1 MELALEVRSPPSR
14 VQRIIISTHN
24 CNLWLV
30 ATLKKPCKMQK
41 LVAIASN
48 QELHLPSISI
58 KEMWHYYYKKKKKV
72 LLPAGRRT
80 PPGAHNQQRRKENRK
95 QLFAD
100 RQQPNSLRSSTIQLS
115 AKNSAATFKMP
126 FTCVC
131 ITFHSHLH
139 SSSVL
144 PTFYRFVV
152 FSNLSSIHI
161 ATWTLHLL
169 FALLLAIAPPP
180 PPHQSCL
187 LFLRTLQKGPN
198 QSLGSKQHNIKYQ

>member
-180 PPHQSCL
+180 PHINLVCFSSELCK
-187 LFLRTLQKGPN
+187 KGPI
-198 QSLGSKQHNIKYQ
+198 SH